1 MLKYFTIYG
10 ERCSGTNFLEKAI
23 EENFDLKIT
32 WDYDFKHWFGH
43 YQFKNNEKEDETLF
57 LGIIRNPITWI
68 DSFFKNPYH
77 LPLSN
82 KKNIKYF
89 LFNEWCSFDDDD
101 THNEIMLDRNII
113 TKKRYKN
120 IFDLRYIK
128 NIYLINVMPKNV
140 KNYLLI
146 RYEDLY
152 DYYDLILG
160 YIEKK
165 FNLKRK
171 NTDFKK
177 IVNYKGKKDGLF
189 FKKNIKLTKKIVDI
203 IVNNLNK
210 EQEKG
215 LGYIEDIEDIEGIED
230 KDIEDKDI
238 EEKNDEI

>member
-10 ERCSGTNFLEKAI
+10 ERCSGTNFLEKAM

-43 YQFKNNEKEDETLF
+43 HQFKNNEKEDETLF

-68 DSFFKNPYH
+68 DSFFKNPHH

-89 LFNEWCSFDDDD
+89 LFNECCSFDDD
-101 THNEIMLDRNII
+101 THNEIMVDRNII

-120 IFDLRYIK
+120 IFELRYTK
-128 NIYLINVMPKNV
+128 NNYLIHNMPKNV
-140 KNYLLI
+140 KNYLLL

-152 DYYDLILG
+152 DNYDLILG

-177 IVNYKGKKDGLF
+177 IITYKGKKDGLF
-189 FKKNIKLTKKIVDI
+189 IKKNINLTKKVVDI
-203 IVNNLNK
+203 IINNLNK

-215 LGYIEDIEDIEGIED
+215 LGYIEDI
-230 KDIEDKDI
+230 KDIEDI